1 MTNTSEQ
8 PRLNAGSEATEAIHT
23 GGFHFIPKDDPKQ
36 AIRIKRLGMSFLSYQ
51 LAIVMGAVCVKLDF
65 LSLTVL
71 LAFSAL
77 VYVVNGTFYTV
88 IRSGL
93 NLRLRDPS
101 LTLVQMAAAVV
112 HFVGLTFFVSS
123 EGRAVFLFMS
133 IVVALYGTF
142 RLNTREFILIS
153 VVQSLS
159 YAGVVALL
167 YQYRPEAMNIR
178 QEILLWVCLSI
189 VLSQVVM
196 IGGYISHLRQKM
208 QKQNSELEKAVQTIH
223 DMAIRDELTGVYNRR
238 FLMDTLNQEKAR
250 SDRNGFALSV
260 CILDIDFFKKVND
273 TYGHGAGD
281 EVLKLVAKA
290 GSETLRVN
298 DYFGRYGGEEFLMV
312 LTQTSTEGAIDG
324 AQRVRRIIE
333 ALKFPDIGE
342 DFKVT
347 ASIGLAQYTPKEEI
361 AAVIARADTGLY
373 KAKEN
378 GRNQVV
384 CSE

>member
-1 MTNTSEQ
+1 
-8 PRLNAGSEATEAIHT
+8 
-23 GGFHFIPKDDPKQ
+23 
-36 AIRIKRLGMSFLSYQ
+36 
-51 LAIVMGAVCVKLDF
+51 
-65 LSLTVL
+65 
-71 LAFSAL
+71 
-77 VYVVNGTFYTV
+77 
-88 IRSGL
+88 
-93 NLRLRDPS
+93 
-101 LTLVQMAAAVV
+101 
-112 HFVGLTFFVSS
+112 
-123 EGRAVFLFMS
+123 
-133 IVVALYGTF
+133 
-142 RLNTREFILIS
+142 
-153 VVQSLS
+153 
-159 YAGVVALL
+159 
-167 YQYRPEAMNIR
+167 
-178 QEILLWVCLSI
+178 
-189 VLSQVVM
+189 
-196 IGGYISHLRQKM
+196 
-208 QKQNSELEKAVQTIH
+208 VQTIH